1 MAFLSLLSFQR
12 ERDDSVVWVLWPGP
26 STRVDRICT
35 AAAVSGKA
43 RLLVELHTRALAG
56 VFGQDQ
62 RGWQQPNRRSR
73 LRGVNRRA
81 DPSIDWIAMTTK
93 ARASQTRVG
102 KNVDDTSRPVWLEA
116 TESFY
121 KKLNRIAKECEL
133 SRYQALSRGLDALL
147 REAQVRNSALNR
159 NIKSPGQSEVFRR
172 TMGQVSR
179 NYWATLTPEQKRMRA
194 QKSAWARW
202 SRQFQAET

>member
-1 MAFLSLLSFQR
+1 
-12 ERDDSVVWVLWPGP
+12 
-26 STRVDRICT
+26 
-35 AAAVSGKA
+35 
-43 RLLVELHTRALAG
+43 
-56 VFGQDQ
+56 
-62 RGWQQPNRRSR
+62 
-73 LRGVNRRA
+73 
-81 DPSIDWIAMTTK
+81 MTTK
-93 ARASQTRVG
+93 AKASQTRG
-102 KNVDDTSRPVWLEA
+102 GQNVDDTRRPVWPEA

-121 KKLNRIAKECEL
+121 NKLNRIAKECEL